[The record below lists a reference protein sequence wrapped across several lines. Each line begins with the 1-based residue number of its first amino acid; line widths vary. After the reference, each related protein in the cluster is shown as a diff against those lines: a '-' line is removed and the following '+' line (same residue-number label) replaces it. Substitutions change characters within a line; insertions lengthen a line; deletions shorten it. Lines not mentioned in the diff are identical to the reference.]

1 MTSVLESGFRDD
13 LTEAHRATI
22 AAVGRA
28 GAWWSEPQR
37 FAIASEVRRAFEH
50 ADVPPWQAPSSID
63 GMISEDHVLPAAA
76 VDAIWRI
83 TNHPGPLTADWYAGI
98 VAQLPTPEH
107 YIELVSVVAPMN
119 AVDRFAAYLNLEP
132 MPLPDPSGDP
142 PSNET
147 VSNNVT
153 SHWVPTA
160 DINGPNVRK
169 ALTGSAGATEVYS
182 ALSEAQ
188 YVAGDALLGDLD
200 WTHGT
205 LDRRQIELIATE
217 TSMMNDCFY

>member
-83 TNHPGPLTADWYAGI
+83 TNHPGTLTADWYAGI
-98 VAQLPTPEH
+98 VAQLPTPEN

>member
-28 GAWWSEPQR
+28 GAWWSGPQR

-50 ADVPPWQAPSSID
+50 ADAPPWQAPSSID

-83 TNHPGPLTADWYAGI
+83 TNHPGTLTADWYAGI

-200 WTHGT
+200 WTRGT
-205 LDRRQIELIATE
+205 LDRRQIELIAAK

>member
-1 MTSVLESGFRDD
+1 MRTISFR
-13 LTEAHRATI
+13 
-22 AAVGRA
+22 
-28 GAWWSEPQR
+28 
-37 FAIASEVRRAFEH
+37 
-50 ADVPPWQAPSSID
+50 
-63 GMISEDHVLPAAA
+63 
-76 VDAIWRI
+76 
-83 TNHPGPLTADWYAGI
+83 
-98 VAQLPTPEH
+98 
-107 YIELVSVVAPMN
+107 
-119 AVDRFAAYLNLEP
+119 
-132 MPLPDPSGDP
+132 PDPSDDP

-147 VSNNVT
+147 VPNSVT
-153 SHWVPTA
+153 THWVPTA

-200 WTHGT
+200 WTRGT